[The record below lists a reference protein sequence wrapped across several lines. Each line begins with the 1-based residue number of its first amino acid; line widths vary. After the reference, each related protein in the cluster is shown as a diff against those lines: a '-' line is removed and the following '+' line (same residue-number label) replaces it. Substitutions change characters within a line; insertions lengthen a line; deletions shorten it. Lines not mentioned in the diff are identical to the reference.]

1 MPSTQATEPPPPSG
15 DGVAKRRLVGLV
27 SIFVLLALWQFGAA
41 AVGKEIILPSPG
53 RVMLELVAL
62 APTPDFLSSVAAT
75 FFRGLEAFILSSVV
89 GALAGFASGRSAIV
103 KAALA
108 PLLTTI
114 RATPVLALILLA
126 LLWFPSGF
134 VPIFSAFLMAFP
146 VMAAS
151 AMQGALAA
159 PPELLEMASLFKV
172 PRSKVFFELRLPAAA
187 PYFAAGARAS
197 LGLSWKV
204 VVAGEVL
211 AQPRLAI
218 GSGLQTSR
226 VLLET
231 PRVFAWALA
240 AVLLCGLTEW
250 LFGRIVARGRP
261 HGI

>member
-1 MPSTQATEPPPPSG
+1 MPSTRATNSPLAEEGQS
-15 DGVAKRRLVGLV
+15 KRRFAGIASIVILV
-27 SIFVLLALWQFGAA
+27 ALWQLGAIMVA
-41 AVGKEIILPSPG
+41 KEIILPSPM
-53 RVMLELVAL
+53 RVVVELLSL
-62 APTPDFLSSVAAT
+62 APTPNFAASLASTFL
-75 FFRGLEAFILSSVV
+75 RGLEAFFLSSLI
-89 GALAGFASGRSAIV
+89 GSIAGFASGRSATV

-146 VMAAS
+146 VMAAA
-151 AMQGALAA
+151 AMQGARAA
-159 PPELLEMASLFKV
+159 PSELLEMARLFRV

-218 GSGLQTSR
+218 GTGLQSSR

-231 PRVFAWALA
+231 PRVFAWAFA
-240 AVLLCGLTEW
+240 AILLCGLAEW
-250 LFGRIVARGRP
+250 IFGKIVARWMA
-261 HGI
+261 HDV

>member
-1 MPSTQATEPPPPSG
+1 MGA
-15 DGVAKRRLVGLV
+15 VA
-27 SIFVLLALWQFGAA
+27 ID
-41 AVGKEIILPSPG
+41 KEIILPSPL
-53 RVMLELVAL
+53 RVLEELISL
-62 APTPDFLSSVAAT
+62 APTADFLSSVAAT
-75 FFRGLEAFILSSVV
+75 FFRGLEAFILSGIV
-89 GALAGFASGRSAIV
+89 GAVAGFASGRSPTV

-151 AMQGALAA
+151 AMQGAMAA
-159 PPELLEMASLFKV
+159 PHELLEMASLFKV
-172 PRSKVFFELRLPAAA
+172 PRSKVFFQLRLPAAA

-218 GSGLQTSR
+218 GSGLQSSR

-231 PRVFAWALA
+231 PRVFAWAFA
-240 AVLLCGLTEW
+240 AILLCGLTEW
-250 LFGRIVARGRP
+250 LFGRLVAKGAS
-261 HGI
+261 HGL

>member
-1 MPSTQATEPPPPSG
+1 MPFTRNTETIAGEGQGAT
-15 DGVAKRRLVGLV
+15 KKRLVGIVSVVFLV
-27 SIFVLLALWQFGAA
+27 ALWQIGAA
-41 AVGKEIILPSPG
+41 VVGKEIILPSPA
-53 RVMLELVAL
+53 RVLTEFISL
-62 APTPDFLSSVAAT
+62 APTGEFLTAVLST
-75 FFRGLEAFILSSVV
+75 FLRGLEAFAASCIV
-89 GALAGFASGRSAIV
+89 GAMAGFASGRSETV
-103 KAALA
+103 RAALA

-126 LLWFPSGF
+126 LFWFPSGF

-151 AMQGALAA
+151 AMQGARAA
-159 PPELLEMASLFKV
+159 PPELLEMARLFKV
-172 PRSKVFFELRLPAAA
+172 PRAKVFFELRLPAAS

-218 GSGLQTSR
+218 GTGLQSSR
-226 VLLET
+226 VLLDT

-240 AVLLCGLTEW
+240 AILLCGLTEW
-250 LFGRIVARGRP
+250 IFGRIVTRGAAD
-261 HGI
+261 GI

>member
-1 MPSTQATEPPPPSG
+1 M
-15 DGVAKRRLVGLV
+15 KRRLVSIV
-27 SIFVLLALWQFGAA
+27 SIAMFVGLWQLGATL
-41 AVGKEIILPSPG
+41 VGKEIILPTPG
-53 RVMLELVAL
+53 RVATELVAL
-62 APTPDFLSSVAAT
+62 APTPDFLASVATT
-75 FFRGLEAFILSSVV
+75 FLRGLEAFSLSCLF
-89 GALAGFASGRSAIV
+89 GAAAGFASGRSATV
-103 KAALA
+103 QAALA

-146 VMAAS
+146 VMASS
-151 AMQGALAA
+151 AMQGARAA

-218 GSGLQTSR
+218 GTGLQSSR

-240 AVLLCGLTEW
+240 AILVCGLTEW
-250 LFGRIVARGRP
+250 LFGRLVAKSAY
-261 HGI
+261 HGL